1 MQVIIQDN
9 KITCYVRKGFFTINH
24 WRPFALFICN
34 SETLVFY
41 LLLIISYIYIYIYIY
56 GIHYW
61 RILWS
66 SYRKV
71 AWVGEWEI
79 WTLDHWIPFKRSN
92 RLSYQA
98 MSSTR
103 TQGQLSS
110 ATSVSSICS
119 VSDFISAFAFVSRHV
134 YFNRKSVE
142 VIKNLRVIIIIIMMI
157 IIIIII
163 INNNNQYKNLKLELN
178 KN

>member
-1 MQVIIQDN
+1 MHFLSVIQ
-9 KITCYVRKGFFTINH
+9 KRLSFT
-24 WRPFALFICN
+24 
-34 SETLVFY
+34 FY
-41 LLLIISYIYIYIYIY
+41 LSFLIYIYIY

-163 INNNNQYKNLKLELN
+163 IINNNNQYKNLKLELN